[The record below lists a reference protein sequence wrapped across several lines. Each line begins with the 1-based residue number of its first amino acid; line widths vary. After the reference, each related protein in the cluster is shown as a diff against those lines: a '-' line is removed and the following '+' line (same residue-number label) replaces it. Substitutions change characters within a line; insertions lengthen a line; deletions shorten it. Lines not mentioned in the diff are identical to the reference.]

1 MRKQFKCVHPYS
13 WIGQILD
20 YVRNKD
26 FVNAKAFRKVTGGV
40 KLNQPMFSCRH
51 IAECTYPCVRKM

>member
-1 MRKQFKCVHPYS
+1 MSKQLKGGHPYS

-26 FVNAKAFRKVTGGV
+26 FVNTKAFRKVTEGV
-40 KLNQPMFSCRH
+40 QFNQPMFSCRH
-51 IAECTYPCVRKM
+51 IAECT

>member
-1 MRKQFKCVHPYS
+1 MSKQLKGVHPYS

-26 FVNAKAFRKVTGGV
+26 FVNTKAFRKVTRGV
-40 KLNQPMFSCRH
+40 KL
-51 IAECTYPCVRKM
+51 K